1 MGYGVFNGGETRI
14 YQTARV
20 LGKQYGLIDSQDSN
34 GVSLYWPNEA
44 RTSDEIQ
51 KAQSVLSEVRL
62 KLIADKIKTSKVI
75 VTNGLVHIDLT
86 YRPPRK
92 KNTYCVN
99 QKMF

>member
-1 MGYGVFNGGETRI
+1 MGYGEFNGGDTRI
-14 YQTARV
+14 YQAARV
-20 LGKQYGLIDSQDSN
+20 LGKQYGLVDSQDSK

-44 RTSDEIQ
+44 TTSDEIQ

-92 KNTYCVN
+92 RCTYCTH
-99 QKMF
+99 KKIF

>member
-1 MGYGVFNGGETRI
+1 MGYGEFNGGDTRI
-14 YQTARV
+14 YQAARV
-20 LGKQYGLIDSQDSN
+20 LGKQYGLVDSQDSK

-44 RTSDEIQ
+44 RTSEEIQ

-92 KNTYCVN
+92 RYGR
-99 QKMF
+99 